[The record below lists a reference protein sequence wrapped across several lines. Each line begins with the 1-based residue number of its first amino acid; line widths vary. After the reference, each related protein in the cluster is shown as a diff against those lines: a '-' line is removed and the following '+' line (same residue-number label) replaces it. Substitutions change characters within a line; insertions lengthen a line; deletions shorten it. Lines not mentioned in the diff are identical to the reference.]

1 MTKEQ
6 LLALKPYPE
15 RKINSQWPVPEV
27 SVEAKR
33 VIMTHHDLQ
42 KREATM
48 TPYPYYPYNPEDRGL
63 KRIKGFVSKT
73 ELDRI
78 CLNFKEIR
86 EIIVTFIPDGKYQYL
101 PKYHISLYEECDL
114 EDLQN
119 KINLYI
125 EETLGE
131 DALPGY
137 YEFTYEPFP
146 RTDDGKINTTLV
158 AENDL
163 KQYEE
168 NKKMGN
174 TLKKVCK

>member
-6 LLALKPYPE
+6 LLALRPKPTTKTNTP
-15 RKINSQWPVPEV
+15 WPIPKV

-33 VIMTHHDLQ
+33 VIITHHDLQ

-48 TPYPYYPYNPEDRGL
+48 EPYYPYDPEEKGL
-63 KRIKGFVSKT
+63 KEIK
-73 ELDRI
+73 ELVFGDELNKI
-78 CLNFKEIR
+78 CRNFKEIR
-86 EIIVTFIPDGKYQYL
+86 EIIVTFIPDDKYEFL

-119 KINLYI
+119 RINLYI

-146 RTDDGKINTTLV
+146 RTADGRMDTTLV

-163 KQYEE
+163 KLYEE
-168 NKKMGN
+168 NKN
-174 TLKKVCK
+174 VLKKSL

>member
-6 LLALKPYPE
+6 LLALKPKPT
-15 RKINSQWPVPEV
+15 RIINSQWPVPEV

-48 TPYPYYPYNPEDRGL
+48 DPYPYYPYNHDDRGL
-63 KRIKGFVSKT
+63 KKIRGFVFGD
-73 ELDRI
+73 ELNNI
-78 CLNFKEIR
+78 CRNFKEIR
-86 EIIVTFIPDGKYQYL
+86 EIIVTFIPDDKYESL

-119 KINLYI
+119 RINLYI
-125 EETLGE
+125 EDVLGE
-131 DALPGY
+131 DYLPGY

-146 RTDDGKINTTLV
+146 RTADGKIDTTIV
-158 AENDL
+158 QQNDL
-163 KQYEE
+163 KLYEE
-168 NKKMGN
+168 NKN
-174 TLKKVCK
+174 ILKKSL

>member
-6 LLALKPYPE
+6 LLALKPKPT
-15 RKINSQWPVPEV
+15 RIINSQWPVPEV

-33 VIMTHHDLQ
+33 VIITHHDLQ

-48 TPYPYYPYNPEDRGL
+48 DPYPYYPYNPDDRGL
-63 KRIKGFVSKT
+63 KKIRGFVFSD
-73 ELDRI
+73 ELNNI
-78 CLNFKEIR
+78 CRNLKEIR
-86 EIIVTFIPDGKYQYL
+86 EIIVTFIPDDKYQYL

-119 KINLYI
+119 RINLYI

-131 DALPGY
+131 NPLPGY

-146 RTDDGKINTTLV
+146 RTADGKMDTTLV

-163 KQYEE
+163 KLYEE
-168 NKKMGN
+168 NKN
-174 TLKKVCK
+174 VLKKSL